1 MKMKMIQPL
10 NLGKFNHEEILNFS
24 RRICDALDGVSSDTA
39 KKGARSFKDAVDAFD
54 KKLEESPE
62 LISLEV
68 QANDANVDQAWRG
81 MNAELENHLEHP
93 NEKVRNAAATV
104 YEVWSKYED
113 PTELPYEEEYN
124 RLKSLILV
132 ISKIP
137 AEVMKDAGVDE
148 WFESLKER
156 HDLFMSLWGEKTA
169 TDSQRLANQVK
180 QSRAALETSY
190 AEFVSFMDGWSK
202 YAELDEK
209 FNEIDGEVAS
219 VVDKINVIVAEYND
233 MLVERRKN
241 VSQCIEDILNG
252 LI

>member
-1 MKMKMIQPL
+1 MKIKMIQPL
-10 NLGKFNHEEILNFS
+10 NLGKFNHEEVLEFS
-24 RRICDALDGVSSDTA
+24 QKICHTLDGVHSDTA
-39 KKGARSFKDAVDAFD
+39 KKGGKVFADAVAAFA

-62 LISLEV
+62 IVSLEV

-93 NEKVRNAAATV
+93 NSKIRNAAATV
-104 YEVWSKYED
+104 YEVWSKHED

-132 ISKIP
+132 ISKLP
-137 AEVMKDAGVDE
+137 VSVLKDAGVDE
-148 WFESLKER
+148 WFEALKER
-156 HDLFMSLWGEKTA
+156 HSLFMSIWGEKTA

-180 QSRAALETSY
+180 TARASLEQSY
-190 AEFVSFMDGWSK
+190 AEFVAFMDGWAK

-209 FNEIDGEVAS
+209 FNEIDDEVAH
-219 VVDKINVIVAEYND
+219 VIDHINAVVAEYSD
-233 MLVERRKN
+233 ILVERRKN
-241 VSQCIEDILNG
+241 VSKCIEDILNG